1 MAGDGLDRLFRLT
14 VAGCAALTL
23 LVLQPGVDGH
33 AVLPTVDLALDT
45 ISLVAFVALATLA
58 WARFRETHVIIAAY
72 HAAAFQAMA
81 VAYGIAVLISLQHS
95 GSIGSLEQPE
105 NVQVLVFAV
114 AGLAAA
120 ILFVIAGAFTSRRS
134 YGWNPTWILVAPT
147 LAVLVAALVGAW
159 LNPPPDPLQ
168 IISIT
173 DTSGL
178 PTVTPF
184 GALVHILTAVLF
196 FVGAYVS
203 RAAWRHHHAVIDG
216 WIAIGLVL
224 AGFSELNWVLYPSAH
239 PGQVSIGDLFRLAF
253 SLALLIGLEAAVR
266 SGLRELRVAN
276 AELAELRDK
285 EGERAALEERSRLSR
300 ELHDGL
306 AQELWLAKLKA
317 GRLKAMP
324 SLGAEA
330 TALAGELVTAIDTG
344 LADARQAVSA
354 LRTGDA
360 GDHAALCDLMRRHVD
375 DFGDRFGLR
384 TEYDCD
390 QQVPRLSPRAEA
402 EVLRIAQEALNN
414 VQRHADATLV
424 RVRLESHEGNL
435 LLTVSDNGR
444 GFDPAAVDEQGV
456 GLSSMRERT
465 ALMHGQF
472 GVVSR
477 PQDGTSVILEVPVT
491 AGAPAGQAAR

>member
-1 MAGDGLDRLFRLT
+1 
-14 VAGCAALTL
+14 
-23 LVLQPGVDGH
+23 
-33 AVLPTVDLALDT
+33 
-45 ISLVAFVALATLA
+45 
-58 WARFRETHVIIAAY
+58 
-72 HAAAFQAMA
+72 
-81 VAYGIAVLISLQHS
+81 
-95 GSIGSLEQPE
+95 
-105 NVQVLVFAV
+105 
-114 AGLAAA
+114 
-120 ILFVIAGAFTSRRS
+120 
-134 YGWNPTWILVAPT
+134 
-147 LAVLVAALVGAW
+147 
-159 LNPPPDPLQ
+159 
-168 IISIT
+168 
-173 DTSGL
+173 
-178 PTVTPF
+178 
-184 GALVHILTAVLF
+184 
-196 FVGAYVS
+196 
-203 RAAWRHHHAVIDG
+203 
-216 WIAIGLVL
+216 
-224 AGFSELNWVLYPSAH
+224 
-239 PGQVSIGDLFRLAF
+239 
-253 SLALLIGLEAAVR
+253 
-266 SGLRELRVAN
+266 
-276 AELAELRDK
+276 
-285 EGERAALEERSRLSR
+285 
-300 ELHDGL
+300 
-306 AQELWLAKLKA
+306 
-317 GRLKAMP
+317 MP